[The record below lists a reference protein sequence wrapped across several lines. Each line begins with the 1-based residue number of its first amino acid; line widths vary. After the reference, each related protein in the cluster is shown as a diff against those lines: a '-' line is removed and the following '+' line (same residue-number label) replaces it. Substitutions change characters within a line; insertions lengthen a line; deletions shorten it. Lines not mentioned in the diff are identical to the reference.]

1 MCRPCTTTGMSPKT
15 EEVHPLE
22 TPLPVPVRR
31 AHTEMDFDLPDSE
44 IFGEEGGEDD
54 FDLEIG
60 PDDDFD
66 I

>member
-1 MCRPCTTTGMSPKT
+1 MSPKT
-15 EEVHPLE
+15 EEGHPLE